1 MGNLKL
7 LIQKIKTNLAK
18 AQVRFEKAKRLKE
31 TDDEKYSVFRHGQAW
46 GEIRAYN
53 AVLGLIG
60 SSKQEKEE
68 EVNEDEED

>member
-31 TDDEKYSVFRHGQAW
+31 TDDEKYNVFRHGQAW

-60 SSKQEKEE
+60 ACKQEKEE
-68 EVNEDEED
+68 EIDEDEED

>member
-1 MGNLKL
+1 MENLKL

-18 AQVRFEKAKRLKE
+18 AQVRFEKAKRLKD
-31 TDDEKYSVFRHGQAW
+31 TNDEKYNIFRHGQAW

-60 SSKQEKEE
+60 ICKQEKEE